1 MNAAYIHFNDFGPLD
16 IFNAFEKWGPLTSL
30 SYVIDGAN
38 IRLNKKDSHCGQI
51 LLSSSKNPKIQK
63 NSKNHKGQII
73 KKFKKS
79 QKFKN
84 SYFDQDFKEN

>member
-1 MNAAYIHFNDFGPLD
+1 MGTINLAELCYRWWKHKTEQKRFTLWPNPTFK
-16 IFNAFEKWGPLTSL
+16 F
-30 SYVIDGAN
+30 
-38 IRLNKKDSHCGQI
+38 KK
-51 LLSSSKNPKIQK
+51 SKNSK